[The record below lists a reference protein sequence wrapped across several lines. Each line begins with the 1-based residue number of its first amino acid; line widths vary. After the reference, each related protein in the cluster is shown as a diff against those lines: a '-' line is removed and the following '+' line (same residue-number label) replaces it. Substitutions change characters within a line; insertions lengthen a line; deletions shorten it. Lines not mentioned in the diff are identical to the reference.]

1 MEIES
6 TKLKKAQFARLC
18 NVGRATVGELCT
30 RGVLTLTDDGKIDLT
45 IPRNLA
51 YLAKHNPQAAIDV
64 QSGIYAE
71 PKPPEQAT
79 AQVKPRPPWKSNPP
93 DKAPESSA
101 PNPTIGKIK
110 RGESKA
116 QDDDVAMIASFD
128 EQIAAARSTGAL
140 SADEINE
147 TLRKSLYDAQK
158 AKAEAQLKAVAL
170 DKEHGSLGELEAF
183 DSFITELW
191 QSIQR
196 NMLDVITKQSALVC
210 KRLGTVGKELEVI
223 DVLEGDMKKR
233 MDNVAREVQS
243 ILNGKL
249 SHRVTEVPAE

>member
-1 MEIES
+1 MEM
-6 TKLKKAQFARLC
+6 KKAQFAKLC
-18 NVGRATVGELCT
+18 NVSRVSVGELCAS
-30 RGVLTLTDDGKIDLT
+30 GKLTLTPDGKIDLT
-45 IPRNLA
+45 VPRNLA

-64 QSGIYAE
+64 QAGIYSE
-71 PKPPEQAT
+71 PKPTEQVPA
-79 AQVKPRPPWKSNPP
+79 APKERKSRKSNTP
-93 DKAPESSA
+93 DKAPEPST

-110 RGESKA
+110 RGEVKA
-116 QDDDVAMIASFD
+116 KSDDVAMLASFD
-128 EQIAAARSTGAL
+128 EQIAAAKSTGAL
-140 SADEINE
+140 SEYEIGE
-147 TLRKSLYDAQK
+147 TLRKPLYDAQK

-223 DVLEGDMKKR
+223 DVLESDMKKR

-243 ILNGKL
+243 ILQGKL
-249 SHRVTEVPAE
+249 SHKVTEVPAE

>member
-1 MEIES
+1 MIVRKS
-6 TKLKKAQFARLC
+6 VFSRMC
-18 NVGRATVGELCT
+18 NVSRQSITELSE
-30 RGVLTLTDDGKIDLT
+30 RGTITLTTDGKIDLT
-45 IPRNLA
+45 VPRNLA
-51 YLAKHNPQAAIDV
+51 YLAKHNPQSAIDV

-71 PKPPEQAT
+71 PKPTEPQPTTPKVGRPRKSKPPEQSTETDALM
-79 AQVKPRPPWKSNPP
+79 AR
-93 DKAPESSA
+93 
-101 PNPTIGKIK
+101 IK
-110 RGESKA
+110 RGTEKARIDDAEARSSLSEELDKA
-116 QDDDVAMIASFD
+116 QA
-128 EQIAAARSTGAL
+128 TGAL
-140 SADEINE
+140 TPAEINE

-170 DKEHGSLGELEAF
+170 DKEHGSLGELEMF
-183 DSFITELW
+183 DSFVTELW

>member
-18 NVGRATVGELCT
+18 NVGRATVGELCEK
-30 RGVLTLTDDGKIDLT
+30 GTLTISTDGKIDLT

-71 PKPPEQAT
+71 PKEPEPIPAAPKVGRPRKSKPPEQSTETDALMARIKRGT
-79 AQVKPRPPWKSNPP
+79 EKARIDDAEARSSLSEEP
-93 DKAPESSA
+93 DKAQA
-101 PNPTIGKIK
+101 
-110 RGESKA
+110 
-116 QDDDVAMIASFD
+116 
-128 EQIAAARSTGAL
+128 TGAL
-140 SADEINE
+140 TPAEINE
-147 TLRKSLYDAQK
+147 TLRKSLYNAQK
-158 AKAEAQLKAVAL
+158 ARAEAQLKAVAL
-170 DKEHGSLGELEAF
+170 DKEHGSLGELEMF

-223 DVLEGDMKKR
+223 DVIESDMTKR
-233 MDNVAREVQS
+233 MENVQREVIS
-243 ILNGKL
+243 VLNGKM
-249 SHRVTEVPAE
+249 SHKITEVPIE

>member
-1 MEIES
+1 MEM
-6 TKLKKAQFARLC
+6 KKAQFAKLC
-18 NVGRATVGELCT
+18 NVSRVSVGELCAS
-30 RGVLTLTDDGKIDLT
+30 GKLTLTPDGKIDLT
-45 IPRNLA
+45 VPRNLA

-64 QSGIYAE
+64 QAGIYSE
-71 PKPPEQAT
+71 PKPTEQVPAAPKVGRPRKSKPPEQSTETDVPMA
-79 AQVKPRPPWKSNPP
+79 R
-93 DKAPESSA
+93 
-101 PNPTIGKIK
+101 IK
-110 RGESKA
+110 RGTEKAREEDAEIRSSLSEELDKA
-116 QDDDVAMIASFD
+116 QA
-128 EQIAAARSTGAL
+128 TGAL
-140 SADEINE
+140 TPAEINE

-158 AKAEAQLKAVAL
+158 ARAEAQLKAVAL
-170 DKEHGSLGELEAF
+170 DKEHGSLGELEMF

-243 ILNGKL
+243 ILQGKL
-249 SHRVTEVPAE
+249 SHKVTEVPLE

>member
-1 MEIES
+1 MIVRKS
-6 TKLKKAQFARLC
+6 VFSRMC
-18 NVGRATVGELCT
+18 NVSRQSITELSE
-30 RGVLTLTDDGKIDLT
+30 RGTITITPDGKIDLT
-45 IPRNLA
+45 VPRNLA

-64 QSGIYAE
+64 QAGIYAE
-71 PKPPEQAT
+71 PKPTEPQPAEPKVGRPRKSKPSEQPAET
-79 AQVKPRPPWKSNPP
+79 
-93 DKAPESSA
+93 DAPM
-101 PNPTIGKIK
+101 TRIK
-110 RGESKA
+110 RGTEKAREEDAEIRSSLSEELDKA
-116 QDDDVAMIASFD
+116 QA
-128 EQIAAARSTGAL
+128 TGAL
-140 SADEINE
+140 TPAEINE

-158 AKAEAQLKAVAL
+158 ARAEAQLKAVAL
-170 DKEHGSLGELEAF
+170 DKEHGSLGELEMF

-243 ILNGKL
+243 ILQGKL
-249 SHRVTEVPAE
+249 SHKVTEAPAE

>member
-1 MEIES
+1 MEM
-6 TKLKKAQFARLC
+6 KRAQFAKLC
-18 NVGRATVGELCT
+18 NVSRVSVGELCAS
-30 RGVLTLTDDGKIDLT
+30 GKLTITPDGKIDLT

-64 QSGIYAE
+64 QSGAYSE
-71 PKPPEQAT
+71 PKPADAIPTAPKVGRPRKSKPPEQSAET
-79 AQVKPRPPWKSNPP
+79 
-93 DKAPESSA
+93 DAPI
-101 PNPTIGKIK
+101 TRIK
-110 RGESKA
+110 RGTEKARIEDAEVRSSLSEELDKA
-116 QDDDVAMIASFD
+116 QA
-128 EQIAAARSTGAL
+128 TGAL
-140 SADEINE
+140 TPAEINE

-158 AKAEAQLKAVAL
+158 AKAEAQLKSVAL
-170 DKEHGSLGELEAF
+170 DKEHGSLGELEMF
-183 DSFITELW
+183 DSFVTELW

-243 ILNGKL
+243 ILQGKL
-249 SHRVTEVPAE
+249 SHKVTEVPAE